1 MAAYYK
7 VDVSLNTNSVTVGSP
22 SAQEVLVTLPLVG
35 PQGATGATGASGAST
50 WNEISGKPA
59 TFPPS
64 AHEHQP
70 DQVYADAAFVSQSGD
85 SSLQIGIYLHNGTD
99 NGRPVYESPTTGDYI
114 WWDSN
119 LDQWYLTSNTDVNL
133 YYLDENADEFPW
145 ETDVVWNAIPPQ
157 TGNIEVDQAFLSDIS
172 DYGVASVIG
181 LKTSKSGNASSTEL
195 VLGSDTRLT
204 NSRTPSSTLA
214 HASTHHT
221 GGSDAVSPFSIGA
234 ESIFDAS
241 SNTLSGTPVTLTASR
256 ARVWTFPC
264 FSATTVTLPTTGVEL
279 GDRIVVRGG
288 SPVTATISISS
299 TGVSDTIQNTDEQFS
314 YTYLSTGIGP
324 RWVKNLVDSHDAA
337 RVNSGTF
344 NNARINFAAPAV
356 IGSTTPNT
364 GAFTSLSA
372 NNGTL
377 TASAPVLNLSQTWNN
392 AAVTFTGILATFTNT
407 ASNAA
412 SRLIDLRVGADSF
425 FSVNRSGTI
434 TGVVASGGTLLTSS
448 GSGAFD
454 INASGGARIRFAPS
468 GVGGRMLLWSGT
480 GKYQFFPSAAT
491 ANTSLGLFVSTEG
504 TNNVMALENAT
515 NPQTFRI
522 YNTYTDA
529 SNYERGFLRW
539 TSNVLQIGTEKGGT
553 GGSARALEFQTDGV
567 TRMTIASSGGTI
579 NVGSGAQFGSNGIQ
593 VASTASLRFSGGA
606 IGSSSDLWMLR
617 SGSGIIRFATGS
629 STSTADFNRLQFGGT
644 TSSFPALKRDT
655 TTLQVKLADDSAFT
669 AIQGKL
675 TTETAYT
682 AGAPTAT
689 GYLVLYDS
697 NGTAY
702 KVPAEA
708 L

>member
-7 VDVSLNTNSVTVGSP
+7 VEVSLNTNSVTVGSP

-35 PQGATGATGASGAST
+35 PQGATGATGATGASGAST

-85 SSLQIGIYLHNGTD
+85 SSSQIGIYLHNGTD
-99 NGRPVYESPTTGDYI
+99 NGRPVYESPTSGDYI

-133 YYLDENADEFPW
+133 YYLDENADQFPW

-172 DYGVASVIG
+172 DYSVVSVIG

-214 HASTHHT
+214 HAASHHT

-234 ESIFDAS
+234 ESIFDATG
-241 SNTLSGTPVTLTASR
+241 NTLTGTPVTLTASR
-256 ARVWTFPC
+256 ARVWTLIC
-264 FSATTVTLPTTGVEL
+264 FSSTTVTLPTTGVEL
-279 GDRIVVRGG
+279 GDRIVLRGG
-288 SPVTATISISS
+288 SPVTAAITITS

-324 RWVKNLVDSHDAA
+324 RWIKNLVDNHDAA

-344 NNARINFAAPAV
+344 NNARINFASPPA
-356 IGSTTPNT
+356 IGNTTPNT
-364 GAFTSLSA
+364 GAFTTLSA
-372 NNGTL
+372 NNGAL

-522 YNTYTDA
+522 YNTYTSATNFERLNVRWA
-529 SNYERGFLRW
+529 SNELIIDAEAG
-539 TSNVLQIGTEKGGT
+539 SAGGT
-553 GGSARALEFQTDGV
+553 LRGIKLGSAATSLLGFFGATPVVQQAAVADATD
-567 TRMTIASSGGTI
+567 A
-579 NVGSGAQFGSNGIQ
+579 A
-593 VASTASLRFSGGA
+593 
-606 IGSSSDLWMLR
+606 
-617 SGSGIIRFATGS
+617 
-629 STSTADFNRLQFGGT
+629 
-644 TSSFPALKRDT
+644 
-655 TTLQVKLADDSAFT
+655 T
-669 AIQGKL
+669 AITQLNDLLAAMRTLGL
-675 TTETAYT
+675 I
-682 AGAPTAT
+682 AT
-689 GYLVLYDS
+689 
-697 NGTAY
+697 
-702 KVPAEA
+702 
-708 L
+708 